1 MFINN
6 ILREYINRFII
17 VYLDDILVYSRTKEK
32 YVQHMRNI
40 LQALKN
46 TNLKIKVK
54 KSVFHIKEVLFL
66 DFIVF
71 TQDLKMN
78 SEKIQSV
85 IKWLTLI
92 SVKEVQVFL
101 DFINFYK
108 KFVKKYSKLATLLTQ
123 LIKKKTEFN

>member
-85 IKWLTLI
+85 IK
-92 SVKEVQVFL
+92 
-101 DFINFYK
+101 
-108 KFVKKYSKLATLLTQ
+108 
-123 LIKKKTEFN
+123 